1 VVKARGEQRQPLGIQ
16 NIPAVLDGAIQ
27 QVVWRTAMA
36 VRLALMGTAVM
47 VTKEPGKVAV
57 AEPMV
62 AGLGKQ
68 SLAEMGVLEELIGLV
83 LGVAQR
89 KGGVDRLA
97 AAAAVK

>member
-1 VVKARGEQRQPLGIQ
+1 
-16 NIPAVLDGAIQ
+16 
-27 QVVWRTAMA
+27 
-36 VRLALMGTAVM
+36 
-47 VTKEPGKVAV
+47 
-57 AEPMV
+57 MV